1 MPSEQFIIFSNLLSI
16 LSLCMMASC
25 ESDEGD
31 GECRSQQFNIL
42 DEISSD
48 EDDSDQISKKQKSGH
63 RKVLKS
69 R

>member
-16 LSLCMMASC
+16 LSLCMIASC

-31 GECRSQQFNIL
+31 GECRSPQFNIL
-42 DEISSD
+42 DEISSA
-48 EDDSDQISKKQKSGH
+48 EDDSDQSKKQKSGH
-63 RKVLKS
+63 REVLKS